1 VSFSISGW
9 PCCLGV
15 VLVVLVII
23 MIAQK
28 NRKAKDE
35 DYRRKLDR
43 NKRTTRQL
51 KSELEDLKNQVENS
65 QNNDDAETVD
75 VTE

>member
-1 VSFSISGW
+1 MSFSISGW

-15 VLVVLVII
+15 VIVVLVII

-28 NRKAKDE
+28 NRKEKDE

-43 NKRTTRQL
+43 NKKTTSQL
-51 KSELEDLKNQVENS
+51 KSELEDLKEQVENS
-65 QNNDDAETVD
+65 QNDDDADAVN

>member
-1 VSFSISGW
+1 MSFSISGW